1 MLPFLAPNK
10 YVKPVDKGVVAL
22 ATTYTYA
29 ASAAQ
34 GNTYAAS
41 AAQGHTYAI
50 AEWRNQHFYGI
61 F

>member
-34 GNTYAAS
+34 G
-41 AAQGHTYAI
+41 HTYAI